1 MPSAAARHP
10 AYDAQMPVT
19 ITEALRLAAASQL
32 LLIVSLLLRDHRRS
46 RITAATSLLVACAA
60 CYLALPILV
69 RGSAP
74 YPVLW
79 LAGAGAIAVPFAF
92 WLAARLF
99 FDDAFQPRALH
110 GILLLAATVVR
121 ALALP
126 WPPVSSGIAIVAV
139 IDALRHIHAGS
150 SSDLLLSRL
159 RLRYTVLLGTGV
171 YALAVLV
178 AEATI
183 QRGSSADAVMT
194 AVNDVG
200 LLLLAGAISMTV
212 LRVEPD
218 LVKAPSRRPAQ
229 EDPPSLLEKRLE
241 LLIEEE
247 QVFKTEGLTI
257 GGLAERLGEP
267 EYKVR
272 QLINARLGFRNF
284 VAFLNHYRIREARKV
299 LADPTQKQLGV
310 AEVAFRFGYSSL
322 GPFNR
327 AFKEIVGQT
336 PTEYRKAAQDQ
347 EILANSGTGEA
358 SAKRG

>member
-1 MPSAAARHP
+1 M
-10 AYDAQMPVT
+10 
-19 ITEALRLAAASQL
+19 TEALRLAAASQL
-32 LLIVSLLLRDHRRS
+32 LLVASLLLRDHRRS
-46 RITAATSLLVACAA
+46 RVTGATALLVACVV
-60 CYLALPILV
+60 CYLAMPILLH
-69 RGSAP
+69 GGAP
-74 YPVLW
+74 AL
-79 LAGAGAIAVPFAF
+79 LLQLTAIGAIAVPFAF

-99 FDDAFQPRALH
+99 FDDAFHPRVRH
-110 GILLLAATVVR
+110 GVLLIAAVVVR
-121 ALALP
+121 AVVLP
-126 WPPVSSGIAIVAV
+126 WPWLASGIAMVAV
-139 IDALRHIHAGS
+139 IDALRRIHAGS
-150 SSDLLLSRL
+150 GSDLLLSRL

-171 YALAVLV
+171 YALAVLI

-183 QRGSSADAVMT
+183 QRGSSVDALMGG
-194 AVNDVG
+194 VNDVG
-200 LLLLAGAISMTV
+200 LFLLAGAISMTV
-212 LRVEPD
+212 LRVEPE
-218 LVKAPSRRPAQ
+218 LVKPPTRRPAP
-229 EDPPSLLEKRLE
+229 DAPASLLEKRLE

-247 QVFKTEGLTI
+247 QVFKIEGLTI

-272 QLINARLGFRNF
+272 QLINSRLGFRNF

-299 LADPTQKQLGV
+299 LADPAQKQLGV

-336 PTEYRKAAQDQ
+336 PTEYRKAALDG